1 MERARLR
8 LLIAAVLF
16 VGWLGWL
23 AYLAATGTHSV
34 VLSRPQLL
42 VADAVIVAHLT
53 GDEDHPDETATII
66 SVIHASGQDDTLK
79 AGGELQINRLATCN
93 PDHGWSGE
101 GEYLLPL
108 SKKGEG
114 YAVTMVPASPG
125 FHPGSEPFYIYPA
138 SDNVIGQAKKIIAE
152 RP

>member
-8 LLIAAVLF
+8 LLIAAVLLI
-16 VGWLGWL
+16 GWLGWL
-23 AYLAATGTHSV
+23 AYLAATGTHPV

-53 GDEDHPDETATII
+53 GGEDHPDEKAKVIR
-66 SVIHASGQDDTLK
+66 VIHASGQDDTLK
-79 AGGELQINRLATCN
+79 AGSEFEIHRLEKCS
-93 PDHGWSGE
+93 PDHGWNGE

-108 SKKGEG
+108 SRTGEG
-114 YAVTMVPASPG
+114 YTVTPVPASPG
-125 FHPGSEPFYIYPA
+125 FHAELSYIYPA
-138 SDNVIGQAKKIIAE
+138 SETVIGQAKKVIGE